1 INTVHGAADPALAK
15 SPENISLYDIFL
27 AIEGDAHLFTIDERT
42 NPQCIVGGNIQETLN
57 GFYQQAET
65 AAKAKLAR
73 TSLQDVIDTIRVKQA
88 MKDAEK
94 ERRN

>member
-1 INTVHGAADPALAK
+1 MNNMKQWQQDISNAVDKNSLDIKNLHDNAEVGKLTVRID
-15 SPENISLYDIFL
+15 NI
-27 AIEGDAHLFTIDERT
+27 E
-42 NPQCIVGGNIQETLN
+42 
-57 GFYQQAET
+57 
-65 AAKAKLAR
+65 AKLAR